1 VNVGIELPKEYVTQK
16 CAILGVTG
24 SGKSYGAGAIIEEF
38 LKEHIP
44 FVLLDVMGAHYGIAE
59 KYHILVYG
67 GSKGHPLDK
76 ELGEEFAEQIFLHDT
91 SIIFDVSHW
100 NDFETQIFV
109 AKFLQKLFSLHSE
122 KKTPRH
128 IFIEEAEVV
137 FPQQGFDSSKLSLQA
152 GNKIMKRGRSF
163 GLGMT
168 LITQR
173 PQDVNKKTLSQS
185 QCTMILHMEG
195 LQEMEVV
202 NKMLR
207 NVDNNKRQELIK
219 SILEFKQGDC
229 LLYSPS
235 WLGKIEQFKFRKR
248 ETYHAG
254 DTPELNKS
262 MIEPILTQT
271 KPLIVMNKSPQR
283 LGEVGEANEVE
294 KPLAIFGKRE
304 PMLLIVIIFAILTGF
319 ALGWF

>member
-1 VNVGIELPKEYVTQK
+1 LNVGIELPREYVTQK

-44 FVLLDVMGAHYGIAE
+44 FVLLDVMGAHYGLAE
-59 KYHILVYG
+59 KYEIHIYG
-67 GSKGHPLDK
+67 GSKGHPLDSAK
-76 ELGEEFAEQIFLHDT
+76 GVQFAELVFLHD
-91 SIIFDVSHW
+91 SSMIFDVSHW
-100 NDFETQIFV
+100 NDFQTQLFV
-109 AKFLQKLFSLHSE
+109 AEFLQRLFSLHSE

-137 FPQQGFDSSKLSLQA
+137 FPQTGFDNSKLSLLA

-185 QCTMILHMEG
+185 QCTFILHMEG

-207 NVDNNKRQELIK
+207 NVDNDQRQSLLKR
-219 SILEFKQGDC
+219 ILEFKQGEC
-229 LLYSPS
+229 MLYSPS
-235 WLGKIEQFKFRKR
+235 WLNKIKEFKFRKR

-254 DTPELNKS
+254 DTPELNKTVVEPTLQQTTPLVFPTPQQDDEEGKPNEPPIFLQTQP
-262 MIEPILTQT
+262 MI
-271 KPLIVMNKSPQR
+271 LI
-283 LGEVGEANEVE
+283 
-294 KPLAIFGKRE
+294 
-304 PMLLIVIIFAILTGF
+304 IVIFAILTSF
-319 ALGWF
+319 ALGWI

>member
-1 VNVGIELPKEYVTQK
+1 LNVGIELPKEYVTQK

-38 LKEHIP
+38 LKENIP
-44 FVLLDVMGAHYGIAE
+44 FVLLDVMGAHYGLAE
-59 KYHILVYG
+59 KFDIVIYG
-67 GSKGHPLDK
+67 GSKGH
-76 ELGEEFAEQIFLHDT
+76 ELNPESGEDFAEAIFNE
-91 SIIFDVSHW
+91 SRSVIFDVSHW
-100 NDFETQIFV
+100 NDFQTQEFMAV
-109 AKFLQKLFSLHSE
+109 FLQKLFRLHSE

-137 FPQQGFDSSKLSLQA
+137 FPQTGFDSSKQSLQA

-185 QCTMILHMEG
+185 QCTFILHMEG

-207 NVDNNKRQELIK
+207 NVDSDRRQTLLKR
-219 SILEFKQGDC
+219 ILEFKQGEC
-229 LLYSPS
+229 MLYSPA
-235 WLGKIEQFKFRKR
+235 WLNKIEEFKFRKR

-254 DTPELNKS
+254 DTPELNKN
-262 MIEPILTQT
+262 IVEPILRTSQQLVMLA
-271 KPLIVMNKSPQR
+271 KPNTTTSDEETL
-283 LGEVGEANEVE
+283 
-294 KPLAIFGKRE
+294 KPSIFVDKNI
-304 PMLLIVIIFAILTGF
+304 MLSIAVIFAVLTGF

>member
-1 VNVGIELPKEYVTQK
+1 MNVGIELPKEYVTQK

-24 SGKSYGAGAIIEEF
+24 SGKSYGAGSIIEEF
-38 LKEHIP
+38 LKEKIP
-44 FVLLDVMGAHYGIAE
+44 FVLLDVMGAHYGLAE
-59 KYHILVYG
+59 KFDIIIYG
-67 GSKGHPLDK
+67 GSKGHDLDPSS
-76 ELGEEFAEQIFLHDT
+76 GEEYAEAIFAE
-91 SIIFDVSHW
+91 SRSVIFDVSHW
-100 NDFETQIFV
+100 NDFQTQEFMAV
-109 AKFLQKLFSLHSE
+109 FLQKLFRLHSE

-128 IFIEEAEVV
+128 IFVEEAEVV
-137 FPQQGFDSSKLSLQA
+137 FPQTGFDSSKQSLQA

-185 QCTMILHMEG
+185 QCTFILHMEG

-207 NVDNNKRQELIK
+207 NLDNDRRQTLLKR
-219 SILEFKQGDC
+219 ILEFKQGEC
-229 LLYSPS
+229 MLYSPA
-235 WLGKIEQFKFRKR
+235 WLNKIEEFKFRKR

-254 DTPELNKS
+254 DTPELNKEVV
-262 MIEPILTQT
+262 EPTLKSQQ
-271 KPLIVMNKSPQR
+271 PLIVGTPNSTTSDEQTLKPSIFINKNVIMS
-283 LGEVGEANEVE
+283 
-294 KPLAIFGKRE
+294 IT
-304 PMLLIVIIFAILTGF
+304 IIFAILTGF